1 MPDFASPFRKGEK
14 RPPPME
20 EVRTGEELIPAA
32 ERRRRAAIR
41 DPVLALKPKAVPFFG
56 NKRDYV
62 PLGDPPKVSPVFLV
76 SPLFRDKMKD
86 SPHKSFFTNHY
97 FAGHNQPIQ
106 HSQWPIIDTMV

>member
-20 EVRTGEELIPAA
+20 EVRTGDELIPAA

-62 PLGDPPKVSPVFLV
+62 PLIDTRKVSPVFLV
-76 SPLFRDKMKD
+76 SPLFRDKMD
-86 SPHKSFFTNHY
+86 DQHKSFFTNH
-97 FAGHNQPIQ
+97 FFGGHKQPVQ
-106 HSQWPIIDTMV
+106 HS

>member
-1 MPDFASPFRKGEK
+1 MPDFASPFRKGEQ
-14 RPPPME
+14 RTPNVE

-62 PLGDPPKVSPVFLV
+62 PLYDPPKVSPVFLV
-76 SPLFRDKMKD
+76 SPLFRDRMGD
-86 SPHKSFFTNHY
+86 QHKSFFTNH
-97 FAGHNQPIQ
+97 FVGGHNVHVL
-106 HSQWPIIDTMV
+106 HSQWPIINNVV